1 MIEIISAFLL
11 FFALAVFIT
20 CSRSERDELV
30 VEGVIGGRTWQEN
43 ILVVI
48 AFSLGDF
55 MSNTALSFDF
65 DTVQY
70 FAIMI
75 RFKKVLLRIC
85 TLGIRRRSIL
95 KELPVTPP
103 SRMFL
108 VKVKVQSESMYGNPG

>member
-1 MIEIISAFLL
+1 MIEIIFALL
-11 FFALAVFIT
+11 FFALAVFIA

-65 DTVQY
+65 VFRDY
-70 FAIMI
+70 DS
-75 RFKKVLLRIC
+75 L
-85 TLGIRRRSIL
+85 
-95 KELPVTPP
+95 
-103 SRMFL
+103 
-108 VKVKVQSESMYGNPG
+108 